1 MLLLIGLV
9 TLGTRLAVVPQ
20 STELN
25 MDADAPHFMNVAR
38 CFSRGQGFSNPSAW
52 PAWMKPECLPMPET
66 FKEPAYPWAI
76 AKLTPLAR
84 GPFQAG
90 QLISFLAGLLTPFL
104 TWMLMRRLHP
114 QILAAHIAGLMAAA
128 SPLLIAQSSRVM
140 VESVFAAGLLLSL
153 ARWRQ
158 WLFAYLQIGLTL
170 GFVFA
175 VNWDARYFASAVPL
189 WCVLTAPG
197 ALWLART
204 LAPAPLVGRVRGAHL
219 LVAFLVALVLL
230 QSVAAWRTVA
240 HQGTGTEN
248 AAARAEAPFLRAH
261 LSPDEAVMALTTSFY
276 AYWADR
282 PAVYLPIAD
291 TPRFMEVVRRLKVRY
306 AALPTSALA
315 ELAARYPGGRL
326 PATLVLDHVNEADDV
341 SVFRVVDAAAGTRA
355 TPGPDPGHGPAAVPR
370 GQPR

>member
-1 MLLLIGLV
+1 MLRAQSLLAAPAIAALLLFGSASLAQALRRAGVILVAALLTASPFLLRNLRLFGAPFHSDVAVFGLWPYSDLL
-9 TLGTRLAVVPQ
+9 TL
-20 STELN
+20 S
-25 MDADAPHFMNVAR
+25 
-38 CFSRGQGFSNPSAW
+38 
-52 PAWMKPECLPMPET
+52 
-66 FKEPAYPWAI
+66 
-76 AKLTPLAR
+76 TPLERPPAPI
-84 GPFQAG
+84 GFALHHIPQV
-90 QLISFLAGLLTPFL
+90 LAHMEWSVVRFVGRALPESLLGHPL
-104 TWMLMRRLHP
+104 WMV
-114 QILAAHIAGLMAAA
+114 
-128 SPLLIAQSSRVM
+128 PL
-140 VESVFAAGLLLSL
+140 AAGLLLSL

-158 WLFAYLQIGLTL
+158 WLFAYLQIGITL
-170 GFVFA
+170 AFIFA

-219 LVAFLVALVLL
+219 LVALLVALVLL